1 MPQGLLMLPRM
12 SPKCS
17 VVVVVVV
24 ALVVVSVV
32 MWLVVLLRCILQP
45 SDYTVFSR
53 SFTSKT
59 SSNILGANDQ
69 GLVGHT
75 LISKRPM
82 SWANIPLLARFYLSY
97 VITPNCRENM
107 FYMCFKQIM
116 PGSKNPCKHR
126 ECNMTIWHTVGTEWH
141 DIGHFHEQI

>member
-17 VVVVVVV
+17 VVVVVVVVV

-45 SDYTVFSR
+45 SDYAVFSR
-53 SFTSKT
+53 SFTSTT

-75 LISKRPM
+75 SISKRPM

-97 VITPNCRENM
+97 VITPNCRKNRENM
-107 FYMCFKQIM
+107 FYMCFNKLCQDQRT
-116 PGSKNPCKHR
+116 PANTGNATWLSGTQWEQND
-126 ECNMTIWHTVGTEWH
+126 MT
-141 DIGHFHEQI
+141 